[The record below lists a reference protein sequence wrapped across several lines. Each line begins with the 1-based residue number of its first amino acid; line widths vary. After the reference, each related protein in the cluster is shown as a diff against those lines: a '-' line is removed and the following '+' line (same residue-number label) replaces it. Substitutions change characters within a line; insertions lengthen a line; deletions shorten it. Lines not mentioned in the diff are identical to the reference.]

1 LSGKKLFFFLF
12 FGFFF
17 LLFSGFVE
25 DACVCGS
32 ASSYNFVELQTLFF
46 AAISG
51 GFHHQAS

>member
-1 LSGKKLFFFLF
+1 
-12 FGFFF
+12 
-17 LLFSGFVE
+17 
-25 DACVCGS
+25 VCGS